1 MNLNFTF
8 INLVY
13 FSYVQSLPNDALKI
27 RILLNTQNIVVNIF
41 KIFWMIVL
49 LILSILQGKKRK
61 SEVEAEVKS
70 LFSTLSKL
78 NNFWNI
84 SK

>member
-41 KIFWMIVL
+41 KIFWIIVL